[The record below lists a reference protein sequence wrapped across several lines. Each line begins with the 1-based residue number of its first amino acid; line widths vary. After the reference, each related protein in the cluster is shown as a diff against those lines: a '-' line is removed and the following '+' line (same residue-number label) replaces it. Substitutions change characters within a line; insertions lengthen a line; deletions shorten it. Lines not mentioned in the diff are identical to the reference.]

1 MAHGP
6 VTLSRRHVLG
16 DLYARCEHVVEVPVF
31 LDDVAGERLGF
42 ADESQGIYADAFTFR
57 ISEEYCKKL
66 AEGQLLYSFNYD
78 LSAKGAKGVPASR
91 RAIKLSSIILKMRK
105 GYTKPVAKNARIAE
119 AALLASAETNTAVK
133 EK

>member
-31 LDDVAGERLGF
+31 LDDVSGERLGF

-78 LSAKGAKGVPASR
+78 LSGKGAKGVSALGHLWR
-91 RAIKLSSIILKMRK
+91 WALLLSI
-105 GYTKPVAKNARIAE
+105 GT
-119 AALLASAETNTAVK
+119 LASAAVAFVSA
-133 EK
+133 